1 MSGVIVISRFRIAED
16 AGDEFLDRARRA
28 LEAFAER
35 PGYQRGRIGR
45 AADDP
50 VLWTIVTE
58 WSSVGAFRR
67 SLSGF
72 DVKMYAAPLL
82 AESIDEPAAFEV
94 IVGVDGA
101 VAEVTPSGR
110 TVERATAEVA
120 PSGRTVER
128 GTAEVAPSDRAAD
141 AGSTRI
147 GEGATPHAPRSV
159 DPI

>member
-1 MSGVIVISRFRIAED
+1 MIVISRFRIAED

-28 LEAFAER
+28 IQAFAER
-35 PGYQRGRIGR
+35 PGYLRGRIGR

-50 VLWTIVTE
+50 ALWTIVTE

-94 IVGVDGA
+94 IVAVDGTIA
-101 VAEVTPSGR
+101 DVTPSGR
-110 TVERATAEVA
+110 TVEGGTAGATPSGRTVGGGTAEVA
-120 PSGRTVER
+120 PSG
-128 GTAEVAPSDRAAD
+128 RAAD

-159 DPI
+159 DPL

>member
-28 LEAFAER
+28 IQAFAER
-35 PGYQRGRIGR
+35 PGYLRGRIGR

-50 VLWTIVTE
+50 ALWTIVTE

-67 SLSGF
+67 SLSDF

-94 IVGVDGA
+94 IVAVDGT

-110 TVERATAEVA
+110 TVEGVTAEVA
-120 PSGRTVER
+120 ASG
-128 GTAEVAPSDRAAD
+128 RAAD

-159 DPI
+159 DPL

>member
-1 MSGVIVISRFRIAED
+1 MIVISRFRIAED
-16 AGDEFLDRARRA
+16 AGDEFLDRAQRA
-28 LEAFAER
+28 LQAFAER
-35 PGYQRGRIGR
+35 PGYLRGRIGR

-50 VLWTIVTE
+50 VLWTVVTE

-94 IVGVDGA
+94 IVGLDG
-101 VAEVTPSGR
+101 
-110 TVERATAEVA
+110 TVAEVA
-120 PSGRTVER
+120 PSGRPVGDATTPVEDGTVQ
-128 GTAEVAPSDRAAD
+128 VAPSGRAAD

-159 DPI
+159 DPL

>member
-28 LEAFAER
+28 IQAFAER
-35 PGYQRGRIGR
+35 PGYLRGRIGR

-50 VLWTIVTE
+50 ALWTIVTE

-94 IVGVDGA
+94 IVAVDG
-101 VAEVTPSGR
+101 
-110 TVERATAEVA
+110 TVAEVA
-120 PSGRTVER
+120 PSGRTVE
-128 GTAEVAPSDRAAD
+128 GVTAEVAPSGRAAD

-159 DPI
+159 DPL